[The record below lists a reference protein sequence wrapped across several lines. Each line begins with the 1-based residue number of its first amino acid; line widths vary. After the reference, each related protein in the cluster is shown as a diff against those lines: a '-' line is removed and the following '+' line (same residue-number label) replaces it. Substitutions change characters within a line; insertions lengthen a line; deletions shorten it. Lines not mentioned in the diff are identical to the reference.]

1 MFFQLRYRF
10 PVSGSRPS
18 EKDLSADGDVIG
30 KLRCT
35 NPRGGTGGK
44 CGKSENCLSER
55 LKVKK
60 YIVET
65 VNAFYLKT

>member
-44 CGKSENCLSER
+44 CGKSENCLSESGWFIKAQSEEIYSR
-55 LKVKK
+55 
-60 YIVET
+60 
-65 VNAFYLKT
+65 NC